1 MPNKNY
7 LRGRRLEWQVKK
19 DLEADGWT
27 VMRTAGSHGFADL
40 IALRDDTIRFIQCK
54 TIASQ
59 KGSGTKITQLKKA
72 VLSEFPENGLARVQ
86 HELIVKVNGIKQYKV
101 YTNGGA

>member
-40 IALRDDTIRFIQCK
+40 IALRGDMIRFIQCK
-54 TIASQ
+54 TIAIQ
-59 KGSGTKITQLKKA
+59 KGSDAKVKQLKRD
-72 VLSEFPENGLARVQ
+72 VLSSFPESGLARVN
-86 HELIVKVNGIKQYKV
+86 HELIVKINGIKQYEV

>member
-19 DLEADGWT
+19 DLEQDGWT

-40 IALRDDTIRFIQCK
+40 IALKGDTIRFIQCK
-54 TIASQ
+54 TIATA
-59 KGSGTKITQLKKA
+59 KGSGARIKSLKREVA
-72 VLSEFPENGLARVQ
+72 SETPQDGLAQVK
-86 HELIVKVNGIKQYKV
+86 HELIVKVKGIGTYET
-101 YTNGGA
+101 YPIGA